1 MAKKERRKK
10 EPKRKPKYGLF
21 SCVKYLYQIL
31 WKYER
36 SLTFSGILT
45 VPFSLLLSALALYTS
60 PTVLKVLEA
69 SGRFSYIALVIFG
82 ILSAK
87 LLLDVVNHVISEK
100 INRVINSLDL
110 RLMYMTEIK
119 RRNLDWN
126 LEYEID
132 AREKIMRAGNSYV
145 GIHLYR
151 HFSSIL
157 SSVLEFLLFGTVVS
171 MLHPV
176 FFVIIIAGNVLDYAV
191 GTWRRRKTWEDKD
204 AMEKVE
210 QKSSYMTN
218 YFGVSLEFAKDVR
231 LYGMG
236 EMLHNKAQAL
246 NKERRQIQ
254 RRWNRWN
261 LWNSFISL
269 LIVLIR
275 EGTVYAFLI
284 WKAIAGDLSA
294 SEFILYFTA
303 ASSMAGF
310 ISTILGSWGEINK
323 SALAISDYRE
333 FMELEGRLNHGN
345 GIPVPQKPF
354 SIEFRDVSYQY
365 PEGEKKILDHISFKI
380 SAGEKIALVGLN
392 GAGKTTLTML
402 MCGLLLP
409 DEGEILLDG
418 HTLFEYNRD
427 EMYSLFGFVPQ
438 DHHLLPVS
446 IARNIA
452 SAMTDEEIDRDK
464 LNRCIETA
472 GLTEKIASLPLGPE
486 TPLTRTIHK
495 EGVELS
501 GGEAQKLLLARLLY
515 KNPLCI
521 ILDEPTAA
529 LDPIA
534 EDRMYRRYNEISAN
548 STSVFISHR
557 LASTRFCDRIFLLD
571 GANFAEVGTHEELM
585 AAGGKYR
592 ELFDIQ
598 SKYYREETEKDE
610 Q

>member
-21 SCVKYLYQIL
+21 SWVKYLYQIL

-60 PTVLKVLEA
+60 PTILKVLET

-82 ILSAK
+82 ILFAK
-87 LLLDVVNHVISEK
+87 LLLDVINHVISEK
-100 INRVINSLDL
+100 INRIINTLDL

-132 AREKIMRAGNSYV
+132 AREKIMRAGNSFV

-171 MLHPV
+171 MLHPL
-176 FFVIIIAGNVLDYAV
+176 FFVLIIAGNILDYAV

-231 LYGMG
+231 LYGMS
-236 EMLHNKAQAL
+236 EMLHDKAQAL

-284 WKAIAGDLSA
+284 YKAIAGDLSA
-294 SEFILYFTA
+294 SEFI
-303 ASSMAGF
+303 
-310 ISTILGSWGEINK
+310 
-323 SALAISDYRE
+323 
-333 FMELEGRLNHGN
+333 RL
-345 GIPVPQKPF
+345 V
-354 SIEFRDVSYQY
+354 R
-365 PEGEKKILDHISFKI
+365 
-380 SAGEKIALVGLN
+380 
-392 GAGKTTLTML
+392 
-402 MCGLLLP
+402 
-409 DEGEILLDG
+409 
-418 HTLFEYNRD
+418 
-427 EMYSLFGFVPQ
+427 
-438 DHHLLPVS
+438 
-446 IARNIA
+446 
-452 SAMTDEEIDRDK
+452 
-464 LNRCIETA
+464 
-472 GLTEKIASLPLGPE
+472 
-486 TPLTRTIHK
+486 
-495 EGVELS
+495 
-501 GGEAQKLLLARLLY
+501 
-515 KNPLCI
+515 
-521 ILDEPTAA
+521 
-529 LDPIA
+529 
-534 EDRMYRRYNEISAN
+534 
-548 STSVFISHR
+548 
-557 LASTRFCDRIFLLD
+557 
-571 GANFAEVGTHEELM
+571 
-585 AAGGKYR
+585 
-592 ELFDIQ
+592 
-598 SKYYREETEKDE
+598 
-610 Q
+610 